1 MLVLGID
8 GGGTKTTALLADGE
22 GRILGRGFAGSSNY
36 HTIGLA
42 AAGEALLEGIRAAFA
57 EAGEAL
63 RPVAAACLG
72 LAGVDRPEDRELI
85 RAWAREARVAEEV
98 LVVNDGA
105 IVLAAGTPD
114 NWGVAVIS
122 GTGSIAWG
130 RNPDGATARAG
141 GWGHLLGDEGSGY
154 AIALEALRAVARA
167 ADGRAPA
174 TALSEAILSR
184 LGLPSPAA
192 LIGYV
197 YRRPLLPAEIA
208 ALAPLVDRAAGEGD
222 EVAAG
227 ILRRAGEEL
236 ALAAATVAE
245 RLGLGRP
252 RLPLALAGG
261 VLRRSAL
268 VREELLAALEGR
280 GWQAEPASVV
290 DEPARGAVRL
300 ALAATTEGGG

>member
-57 EAGEAL
+57 EAEEAP

-141 GWGHLLGDEGSGY
+141 GGGTRTAPPPAPGGGATCWGT
-154 AIALEALRAVARA
+154 R
-167 ADGRAPA
+167 
-174 TALSEAILSR
+174 
-184 LGLPSPAA
+184 
-192 LIGYV
+192 
-197 YRRPLLPAEIA
+197 
-208 ALAPLVDRAAGEGD
+208 
-222 EVAAG
+222 
-227 ILRRAGEEL
+227 
-236 ALAAATVAE
+236 AAATPSPWRRCGPWPGPPTAAP
-245 RLGLGRP
+245 RP
-252 RLPLALAGG
+252 RPSRKPSYPAWGSPH
-261 VLRRSAL
+261 RR
-268 VREELLAALEGR
+268 R
-280 GWQAEPASVV
+280 
-290 DEPARGAVRL
+290 
-300 ALAATTEGGG
+300 